1 MMKTV
6 CASIEFVNSFVL
18 SSLLFLLCVLFWT
31 NYYVYFICTNFAGQ
45 VKEKKGRGY
54 DKPTWGKSGKEYIEF
69 TKDGLCLVP
78 KDAKLSRFLGSL
90 ARTSNLLPLKPQD
103 WRVIDNKDNTI
114 EEVWRIIH
122 VSNTT

>member
-1 MMKTV
+1 MQ
-6 CASIEFVNSFVL
+6 
-18 SSLLFLLCVLFWT
+18 
-31 NYYVYFICTNFAGQ
+31 CTNSVGQ

-90 ARTSNLLPLKPQD
+90 ARTSTLLPLKPQD
-103 WRVIDNKDNTI
+103 WRVLDNKDNTM